1 MARFYRC
8 LATVVLINAG
18 LLGTAYAQFVDGQA
32 AVGVLG
38 QPDFTSKASGVSA
51 SALNGP
57 NGVAIDST
65 TGKLF
70 VVDRANHRI
79 LRWSSSAALS
89 NGSAAEAVFGQLDF
103 ISNASGLAANKF
115 NNPIGIYIDAAGRL
129 WVGDFSNNRVL
140 RFDGASTKANGA
152 NADAVLGQPDFVT
165 SSSATTAAKMGGP
178 VGLYLDKSGRLWVSN
193 FGAHRVLRFNDAANK
208 ANGADADG
216 VLGQTDF
223 VTGTSG
229 LSQSKMNNPN
239 SVYVDEQGRLWVS
252 EFTNRRIT
260 RFDNAANKANGA
272 NADAVLG
279 QPDFV
284 TNVSN
289 TTRNGFGNM
298 RFVAGDAG
306 GRIYA
311 VQESNHR
318 ITIFLDAANKPNGAD
333 ADFVLGQPDLVTG
346 AALNPPTAS
355 SLNTP
360 RAMTVDFV
368 FGRLWVADF
377 GNNRVLRYDLARG
390 GAASLTLTA
399 PNGGETWVIGSQQN
413 ILWSSQNVAQVN
425 LEYSTDNGANWIAIA
440 NSIPAAAGKYS
451 WTIPNTP
458 TTQARVRITDA
469 ANSALRDASDA
480 PFAISTVARVI
491 VVLGSSTA
499 AGVGP
504 SSPDSAWVTRYTKYI
519 LGLDNTAQVIN
530 LAVGGFTTYDVMP
543 TGYIPPAG
551 RPTPKSNNNITHA
564 LTFKPTA
571 IIINLPSND
580 ATNGYSISEQLAN
593 YDTVLA
599 RARSQKAPVWVATT
613 QPRNLSVAQRQNLM
627 AMRDSTFARFGSKA
641 IDFWNGLANADGT
654 ILPQFDIGDG
664 IHLNN
669 AGHRLLFQRVV
680 GARIWEVITAIKEK
694 QSDLP
699 RDFSL
704 AQNFPN
710 PFWSAATSPARSG
723 GNPETTIAYELPF
736 AAQVELQIYDV
747 LGRKVAVLY
756 SGPQVAGRHRMIWN
770 AVSRSGGVYF
780 YRLVA
785 QANGRTVYT
794 QVRKLLLVK

>member
-8 LATVVLINAG
+8 LATVVLMNAG
-18 LLGTAYAQFVDGQA
+18 LFVPAHAQFMNGQA

-38 QPDFTSKASGVSA
+38 QPDFISKASGVSA
-51 SALNGP
+51 SAFNGP
-57 NGVAIDST
+57 NGLAIDPT

-89 NGSAAEAVFGQLDF
+89 NGSAAEAVLGQLDF
-103 ISNASGLAANKF
+103 TSNSSGLAANKF
-115 NNPIGIYIDAAGRL
+115 NNPIGIYVDAGGRL

-152 NADAVLGQPDFVT
+152 NADAVLGQPDFIT
-165 SSSATTAAKMGGP
+165 GSSGTTAAKMNGP
-178 VGLYLDKSGRLWVSN
+178 VGLYLDNTGRLWVSN

-216 VLGQTDF
+216 VLGQPDL

-229 LSQSKMNNPN
+229 LTQSKMNNPN

-260 RFDNAANKANGA
+260 RFDDAANKANGA
-272 NADAVLG
+272 NADGVLG

-289 TTRNGFGNM
+289 TTRNGFGNV
-298 RFVAGDAG
+298 RFVTGDPS

-311 VQESNHR
+311 VQEPNNR
-318 ITIFLDAANKPNGAD
+318 ITIFNDAANKPNGAD
-333 ADFVLGQPDLVTG
+333 ADFVLGQPDFVTG
-346 AALNPPTAS
+346 TAPNPPTAS

-360 RAMTVDFV
+360 RAMTVDYL
-368 FGRLWVADF
+368 FGRLWVADW

-390 GAASLTLTA
+390 GTASLTLNA

-413 ILWSSQNVAQVN
+413 ILWSSQNVGQLN
-425 LEYSTDNGANWIAIA
+425 LEYSIDNGATWIAIA
-440 NSIPAAAGKYS
+440 NLIPAVAGKYL

-458 TTQARVRITDA
+458 TAQARVRITDA

-480 PFAISTVARVI
+480 PFNISSLARVI

-499 AGVGP
+499 AGTGA
-504 SSPDSAWVTRYTKYI
+504 STPDSSWVGRYTKYI
-519 LGLDNTAQVIN
+519 LGLDNTAKVIN

-543 TGYIPPAG
+543 TGYVPPAG
-551 RPTPKSNNNITHA
+551 RPTPKANNNITHA

-599 RARSQKAPVWVATT
+599 RARSPKVPVWVATT

-654 ILPQFDIGDG
+654 IQSQFDIGDG

-680 GARIWEVITAIKEK
+680 GARIWEVLTDVKE
-694 QSDLP
+694 SFDGLP

-704 AQNFPN
+704 SQNFPN
-710 PFWSAATSPARSG
+710 PF
-723 GNPETTIAYELPF
+723 NPETTIAYELPF

-747 LGRKVAVLY
+747 LGRKVVVLY
-756 SGPQVAGRHRMIWN
+756 SGPQVAGRHSLHWN
-770 AVSRSGGVYF
+770 AGRQSGGLYL
-780 YRLVA
+780 YRIIA
-785 QANGRTVYT
+785 QAHGRTVYT
-794 QVRKLLLVK
+794 QVKKLLLVK